1 LDPQGNPL
9 RDNDSGED
17 FLYMHRQM
25 IAMANK
31 VLAQVNDPN
40 YPRVQGWRQPPPPQ
54 DPDYPV
60 PPLPGIPVGPVKTG
74 RFYTRVM
81 LPEAQRFTSKDYLQ
95 RVKLGQLGSD
105 IQFSIHNQMHMRW
118 AARSPVGYRPDDL
131 SQPVAAQWDSPAYN
145 WLGDTYSSHVNSLF
159 WKIHGWVDD
168 RIEDWKTANNVQGD
182 IHWTGT
188 WTGPMAMPMMR
199 RMQPDMLAPHDM
211 MAPEAELEE
220 LAAVASILSKAT
232 GFSGKFRIAHDT
244 GRQGGG

>member
-1 LDPQGNPL
+1 MK
-9 RDNDSGED
+9 S
-17 FLYMHRQM
+17 FS
-25 IAMANK
+25 
-31 VLAQVNDPN
+31 
-40 YPRVQGWRQPPPPQ
+40 QPAW
-54 DPDYPV
+54 
-60 PPLPGIPVGPVKTG
+60 
-74 RFYTRVM
+74 

-95 RVKLGQLGSD
+95 RVKLGQRG
-105 IQFSIHNQMHMRW
+105 
-118 AARSPVGYRPDDL
+118 
-131 SQPVAAQWDSPAYN
+131 DSPAYN

-168 RIEDWKTANNVQGD
+168 RIEDWKTANNVQGA

-220 LAAVASILSKAT
+220 LAAVASILSNAT
-232 GFSGKFRIAHDT
+232 GFSGNFRIAHDT